1 MIRLNLSNRPEW
13 LDLLPG
19 LRVLVAPL
27 TTALMVSARADPAIE
42 GLSETSS
49 QEDMALAMAK
59 AVARRA
65 LLEWEGVGDEAGNLV
80 PVSPARIDA
89 LLDIWPV
96 FEAFQAQYVAR
107 GLMLDAEKKRLRAL
121 ADWSFGGGDGYCA
134 ACSGPCLDCPARL
147 NQPLTVEGWQVWD
160 LTQRL
165 GGQLHIAPG
174 AVIGWDMGA
183 ALALAAAL
191 GIAPLIAA
199 ELLPEIEAV
208 MVRKLNE
215 QMEGRRNG

>member
-27 TTALMVSARADPAIE
+27 TTALMVSARADPAID

-65 LLEWEGVGDEAGNLV
+65 VLEWEGVGDDDGNLV
-80 PVSPARIDA
+80 PVSPDRIDA
-89 LLDIWPV
+89 LLEIWPV

-107 GLMLDAEKKRLRAL
+107 GLLLDAFV
-121 ADWSFGGGDGYCA
+121 DGYGGGGHVFDWTLIPPDLPSTKASSSRPRASGNEPANSTRSRPALTRA
-134 ACSGPCLDCPARL
+134 ARS
-147 NQPLTVEGWQVWD
+147 Q
-160 LTQRL
+160 
-165 GGQLHIAPG
+165 
-174 AVIGWDMGA
+174 
-183 ALALAAAL
+183 
-191 GIAPLIAA
+191 
-199 ELLPEIEAV
+199 
-208 MVRKLNE
+208 
-215 QMEGRRNG
+215 GRENWRQ